1 MSSGVSRFISVSLL
15 IVGAIGMITLIQQGS
30 SRDVASNEPE
40 IEKPKQPEIT
50 SEPVEI
56 KPAVGTVMIGGIQR
70 KETDVQLSERPE
82 VGTYKKLIKRQG
94 YSPALDPNTN
104 PQVKAVADALAKDE
118 NPERFSSFVV
128 KRNFDQQAFNEDPKS
143 YSEEYASIVEP
154 GRVFATAQPGEGV
167 TPIRAE
173 GKRFHRLKQGEAVR
187 LTVEA
192 EPFAPVS
199 FNSNRL
205 GQFENQLTST
215 TVVAGEDG
223 IATATYTASGG
234 TIDQV
239 QILAGSPVNSGQV
252 KFSLYVSVDR

>member
-1 MSSGVSRFISVSLL
+1 M
-15 IVGAIGMITLIQQGS
+15 
-30 SRDVASNEPE
+30 
-40 IEKPKQPEIT
+40 
-50 SEPVEI
+50 
-56 KPAVGTVMIGGIQR
+56 
-70 KETDVQLSERPE
+70 
-82 VGTYKKLIKRQG
+82 
-94 YSPALDPNTN
+94 
-104 PQVKAVADALAKDE
+104 
-118 NPERFSSFVV
+118 
-128 KRNFDQQAFNEDPKS
+128 
-143 YSEEYASIVEP
+143 
-154 GRVFATAQPGEGV
+154 